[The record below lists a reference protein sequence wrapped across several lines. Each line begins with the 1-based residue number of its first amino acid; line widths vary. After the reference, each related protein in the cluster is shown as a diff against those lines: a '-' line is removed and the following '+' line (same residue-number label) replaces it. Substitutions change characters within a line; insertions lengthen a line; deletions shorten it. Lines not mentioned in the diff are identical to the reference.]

1 MQQHLFQIRENP
13 SYGSTSSNH
22 SSGSSS
28 SGVVSIDNSN
38 TSTVDITETAVDA
51 NWADSDQTLLHS
63 ATRDELDDMLTIP
76 LCIIEENDIISNK
89 NNLNLIN
96 CNAGTHK
103 DLPIESTTVQ
113 LH

>member
-1 MQQHLFQIRENP
+1 M
-13 SYGSTSSNH
+13 
-22 SSGSSS
+22 
-28 SGVVSIDNSN
+28 
-38 TSTVDITETAVDA
+38 DITETTVDA
-51 NWADSDQTLLHS
+51 QWAGSDQTLLYS

-76 LCIIEENDIISNK
+76 LCIIEENDIISSK

-103 DLPIESTTVQ
+103 SLPIESTTVQ